1 MAKDVTAAPDTV
13 PEPIISIGLAPVSD
27 FEREALPWLEDVHR
41 YAFKLTG
48 STADADDL
56 TQTTYLNAL
65 RGWHTFRA
73 GSDVRRWLFA
83 ICRNAYFKGR
93 PRREQL
99 IPTEDTEL
107 ESLAAVTESGRAAE
121 ALAALDQ
128 IDLGPAID
136 AEIAKLPEAF
146 REAVLMVDVEGLS
159 YEEAAVQAG
168 VPVGTVR
175 SRLYRGRRLL
185 QHALIT
191 RAEDAGLIGRAR

>member
-1 MAKDVTAAPDTV
+1 MEKDALDAPAVVTEPVAP
-13 PEPIISIGLAPVSD
+13 IGLAPVSD

-48 STADADDL
+48 SAADADDL

-93 PRREQL
+93 PRQVQL
-99 IPTEDTEL
+99 VATEDTEL
-107 ESLAAVTESGRAAE
+107 ESLAAVSESGRAAE
-121 ALAALDQ
+121 ALAALDR

-136 AEIAKLPEAF
+136 TEIAKLPEAF

-159 YEEAAVQAG
+159 YEEAAEQSG
-168 VPVGTVR
+168 VPIGTVR

-185 QHALIT
+185 QHALIA
-191 RAEDAGLIGRAR
+191 RAEDAGLIGRTR